1 MLFYFIFG
9 GVNFVMYPKYQPPGE
24 IFSQIWIQEKYE
36 SKFFLNILFFFTTLI
51 EPCIEIWQIFLL
63 WLLKISKSTLIFS
76 TFSF

>member
-36 SKFFLNILFFFTTLI
+36 SKFFFKYPVFFFDY
-51 EPCIEIWQIFLL
+51 PN
-63 WLLKISKSTLIFS
+63 
-76 TFSF
+76 